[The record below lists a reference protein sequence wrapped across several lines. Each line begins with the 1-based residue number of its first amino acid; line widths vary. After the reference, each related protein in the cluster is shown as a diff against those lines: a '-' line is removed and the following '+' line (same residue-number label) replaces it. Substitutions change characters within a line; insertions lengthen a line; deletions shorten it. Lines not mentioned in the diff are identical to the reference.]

1 MTFFESCHVDWS
13 SLDMSC
19 YVWSFN
25 KRKILHQEKPS
36 NKLNSNHDE
45 ESTWQSIRNSHFSN
59 KISEK
64 KYQTTTIT
72 INDDLRDNP
81 DSINQ
86 IEVLLIP
93 QLLVSRIRF
102 CQCHWFKSSLPRPL
116 TPLLPLNFQTSVIRL
131 RIKFN
136 CTVIDARYCGQI
148 IKITQR

>member
-1 MTFFESCHVDWS
+1 MLIDP
-13 SLDMSC
+13 LDMSC

-45 ESTWQSIRNSHFSN
+45 ESTWQSIRNSLFQIRFQRKN
-59 KISEK
+59 IK
-64 KYQTTTIT
+64 QRQ
-72 INDDLRDNP
+72 LRLMMTLEIILTW
-81 DSINQ
+81 SIKLKC
-86 IEVLLIP
+86 IWSL
-93 QLLVSRIRF
+93 LLVSRIRF
-102 CQCHWFKSSLPRPL
+102 CQCHRFKSSLPRPL

-136 CTVIDARYCGQI
+136 CTMIDVRYCGQI

>member
-1 MTFFESCHVDWS
+1 MRVLRKHFEYKEPTIKKWYSFHNLFILRYVSIIFRQRILIDAPFKWRFLRAVMLIDP
-13 SLDMSC
+13 LDMSC

-81 DSINQ
+81 DLINQ
-86 IEVLLIP
+86 VEVLLIP
-93 QLLVSRIRF
+93 PF
-102 CQCHWFKSSLPRPL
+102 SL
-116 TPLLPLNFQTSVIRL
+116 
-131 RIKFN
+131 
-136 CTVIDARYCGQI
+136 
-148 IKITQR
+148 

>member
-1 MTFFESCHVDWS
+1 MLYLYCVKFLNTKEQLWKNDIDFIIFFFLRYVSIIFRQRILIDAPFKWRFLRAVMLIDP
-13 SLDMSC
+13 LDMSC

-72 INDDLRDNP
+72 TNDDLRDNP
-81 DSINQ
+81 DLINQ
-86 IEVLLIP
+86 IEVLLILP
-93 QLLVSRIRF
+93 F
-102 CQCHWFKSSLPRPL
+102 SL
-116 TPLLPLNFQTSVIRL
+116 
-131 RIKFN
+131 
-136 CTVIDARYCGQI
+136 
-148 IKITQR
+148 

>member
-1 MTFFESCHVDWS
+1 MLYLGCVLRKHFEYKEPTIKKWYSFHNLFILRYVSIIFRQRILIDAPFKWRFLRAVMLIDP
-13 SLDMSC
+13 LDMSC

-81 DSINQ
+81 DLINQ
-86 IEVLLIP
+86 VEVLLIP
-93 QLLVSRIRF
+93 PF
-102 CQCHWFKSSLPRPL
+102 SL
-116 TPLLPLNFQTSVIRL
+116 
-131 RIKFN
+131 
-136 CTVIDARYCGQI
+136 
-148 IKITQR
+148 

>member
-1 MTFFESCHVDWS
+1 MNTKNQLWKKWYWFHNLFFLRYVSLIFRQRILIDAPFKWRFLRAVMLIDP
-13 SLDMSC
+13 LDMSC

-72 INDDLRDNP
+72 TNDDLRDNP
-81 DSINQ
+81 DLINQ

-93 QLLVSRIRF
+93 PF
-102 CQCHWFKSSLPRPL
+102 SL
-116 TPLLPLNFQTSVIRL
+116 
-131 RIKFN
+131 
-136 CTVIDARYCGQI
+136 
-148 IKITQR
+148 

>member
-1 MTFFESCHVDWS
+1 MLYLGLRKNFEYKEPTMKKWYWFHNLFFLRYVSLIFRQRILIDAPFKWRFLRAVMLIDP
-13 SLDMSC
+13 LDMSC

-72 INDDLRDNP
+72 TNDDLRDNP
-81 DSINQ
+81 DLINQ

-93 QLLVSRIRF
+93 PF
-102 CQCHWFKSSLPRPL
+102 SL
-116 TPLLPLNFQTSVIRL
+116 
-131 RIKFN
+131 
-136 CTVIDARYCGQI
+136 
-148 IKITQR
+148 

>member
-1 MTFFESCHVDWS
+1 MLYLYCVKFLNTKEQLWKNDIDFIIFFFLRYVSIIFRQRILIDAPFKWRFLRAVMLIDP
-13 SLDMSC
+13 LDMSC

-72 INDDLRDNP
+72 TNDDLRDNP
-81 DSINQ
+81 DLINQ

-93 QLLVSRIRF
+93 PF
-102 CQCHWFKSSLPRPL
+102 SL
-116 TPLLPLNFQTSVIRL
+116 
-131 RIKFN
+131 
-136 CTVIDARYCGQI
+136 
-148 IKITQR
+148 